1 MASEMIKQLKIRDQ
15 LIAGLK
21 REILLQEKIIEE
33 QQNTIDMLQEQL
45 SKYQILV
52 QEMLD
57 S

>member
-21 REILLQEKIIEE
+21 REISLQEKIIEE

>member
-1 MASEMIKQLKIRDQ
+1 MTSEMIKQLEIREQ
-15 LIAGLK
+15 LITGLK
-21 REILLQEKIIEE
+21 REISLQEKIIKE